1 MVNGTPSEKIEIKR
15 GCRQGDPISPYLFI
29 LCAEILACKIRE
41 DDTIK
46 GNKIGNVE
54 SKITQFAD
62 DTSALLEGD
71 RRSFE
76 NLFKHLDDFA
86 VKSGLKLNIDKTTNV
101 WLGSKKNSN
110 VKYLPQHNMTWNP
123 DKFKL
128 LGIWFTNKIESMTEL
143 NMKDKFNEIKKLFNI
158 WIKRSSTPI
167 GRVVIL
173 KSLILS
179 KLIYLWIMLPNPPDK
194 FIRELQ
200 EKCFEFIW
208 DGKRDKIKRSIATLH
223 TKEGGI
229 NIPDIKTYID
239 ALKITWINRL
249 IKDPPAKWK
258 HILENKHENIRLINS
273 VGAKCFKDNIVSVLS
288 ARFWESSQ
296 NLKKLNALCHLVKK
310 GMKNQ

>member
-1 MVNGTPSEKIEIKR
+1 
-15 GCRQGDPISPYLFI
+15 
-29 LCAEILACKIRE
+29 
-41 DDTIK
+41 
-46 GNKIGNVE
+46 
-54 SKITQFAD
+54 
-62 DTSALLEGD
+62 
-71 RRSFE
+71 
-76 NLFKHLDDFA
+76 
-86 VKSGLKLNIDKTTNV
+86 
-101 WLGSKKNSN
+101 
-110 VKYLPQHNMTWNP
+110 MTWNP

-200 EKCFEFIW
+200 EKCFDFIW

-273 VGAKCFKDNIVSVLS
+273 VGTKCLKDSIDNP
-288 ARFWESSQ
+288 FWNDVINAYD
-296 NLKKLNALCHLVKK
+296 NLNSKIDVKTSNELLAEPIFYNENVQVNKKTIE
-310 GMKNQ
+310 NQYW